1 MFGPRCLTKQS
12 EALFSWAFQKGPPW
26 DFPTVDNSCI
36 WPRALP
42 RCSSLRISL
51 GRKRIR
57 RGRCASLFPFL
68 LAAFSMP
75 SVARLRRNC
84 GRSLAPSLSKT
95 SAAAAVLWAGPR
107 SRARPD
113 GYTVLLGGSTLHVI
127 EAALKNRPQY
137 DPMKDLDPI
146 LNIAT
151 TTFAI
156 AVHPGVPVRTL
167 KELVAYAK
175 ANAGK
180 VSYGSAGAGT
190 LNHLTGESFKMLAGL
205 PDLIHVPYRGAG
217 PAITDAISGQIP
229 MVIPTMTGQVLE
241 FHKAG
246 KLRILAVVSPS
257 PLIGVPELP
266 TAVEEGFPS
275 LVALT
280 SVGLLA
286 PAGTPKAIINQI
298 AQATRTALAERDYQQ
313 TLFES
318 GFEPDLDS
326 SPERFRR
333 SLEGDIARWTPV
345 VKAIG
350 LRLD

>member
-1 MFGPRCLTKQS
+1 MKLPHRRQFLHLAAGAA
-12 EALFSWAFQKGPPW
+12 ALP
-26 DFPTVDNSCI
+26 
-36 WPRALP
+36 ALP
-42 RCSSLRISL
+42 RIARAQAYPTRPVRLVVPFPPGGVFDAIGRPLVEKLRPILGTLVIENIGGGGGSL
-51 GRKRIR
+51 G
-57 RGRCASLFPFL
+57 G
-68 LAAFSMP
+68 
-75 SVARLRRNC
+75 
-84 GRSLAPSLSKT
+84 
-95 SAAAAVLWAGPR
+95 AAVA
-107 SRARPD
+107 RARPD

-127 EAALKNRPQY
+127 EAALKNKPQY

-167 KELVAYAK
+167 KELITYAK

-180 VSYGSAGAGT
+180 LSYGSAGAGT
-190 LNHLTGESFKMLAGL
+190 LNHLTGESFKVLAGL

-217 PAITDAISGQIP
+217 PAITDVISGQIP

-241 FHKAG
+241 FHKSG

-266 TAVEEGFPS
+266 TAVEQGFPS
-275 LVALT
+275 LVALA

-286 PAGTPKAIINQI
+286 PAATPKAIINQI

-326 SPERFRR
+326 SPEKFRR

-345 VKAIG
+345 VNAIG